1 LIRSIGT
8 DHARDPHTGVTRLP
22 PQGEPLPSGAVSI
35 PDADLIARMAAKGK
49 PLTAS
54 VTLTPRFTGQ

>member
-22 PQGEPLPSGAVSI
+22 PQGEPLPSGAVSN
-35 PDADLIARMAAKGK
+35 PDADLIARLAAKGS
-49 PLTAS
+49 L
-54 VTLTPRFTGQ
+54 